1 MRLTIASLK
10 GKQFEGEVR
19 SLNIPTTS
27 GEITVLDHHRPLITI
42 LREGTATITAADGKK
57 AKIPLK
63 GGFLEMDAENHLK
76 ILLDE

>member
-1 MRLTIASLK
+1 MFLTIASLK

-27 GEITVLDHHRPLITI
+27 GEITVLDHHRPIIT
-42 LREGTATITAADGKK
+42 LLAAGAVTVTAVDGKETTV
-57 AKIPLK
+57 PLK

-76 ILLDE
+76 VLID